1 MGSRIRNLRI
11 LEALAGTFDLTTI
24 TLVHDPAHLHAPGP
38 IAGLGEWVPV
48 LAPHRRGLL
57 SRAYWHL
64 AARRAER
71 REGLWRE
78 TFFQSFPVLGET
90 VARTLT
96 RIRPHLVHVAYWYT
110 LRHLPSLPRPP
121 LWVVD
126 THDVQFERQEK
137 LFGRHSER
145 ERRAEI
151 AQLER
156 FDRVIAI
163 TEEDR
168 RSFRRV
174 LRSDLPIEVIP
185 MGLDLANWRRDRI
198 EVPPTRQPRVLYY
211 GNLSTGPNQ
220 IAARHLLHDLLPP
233 LARAGVGFE
242 ALLLGASPPPDL
254 RDTTCPFPL
263 EVTGFVEDVRPWL
276 ASAAVFALSLRAG
289 SGQRG
294 RVLEALALGTP
305 VVAYPEAIHGLDL
318 APGEGLLVAG
328 SDVEFRDGLRGLI
341 EDPARARE
349 LGEAGRAAVAGRYG
363 WDATYGRFP
372 RLYEQWLRE
381 SGFSETGVPA
391 IG

>member
-11 LEALAGTFDLTTI
+11 LEALAGDFDLTTI
-24 TLVHDPAHLHAPGP
+24 SLVHDPAHLHRPGP
-38 IAGLGEWVPV
+38 IATIGAWIPV
-48 LAPHRRGLL
+48 LAPHRRGPLA
-57 SRAYWHL
+57 RVYWHL
-64 AARRAER
+64 AARRAES
-71 REGLWRE
+71 REGVWRE

-90 VARTLT
+90 VARTVA

-110 LRHLPSLPRPP
+110 LRHLPALPRPP

-137 LFGRHSER
+137 LFGRRSER
-145 ERRAEI
+145 ERNAEI
-151 AQLER
+151 ANLER

-168 RSFRRV
+168 NSFLRV
-174 LRSDLPIEVIP
+174 LRPDLPVEVIP
-185 MGLDLANWRRDRI
+185 MGLDLAAWRRDRI
-198 EVPPTRQPRVLYY
+198 EVPPTRLPRVLYY

-220 IAARHLLHDLLPP
+220 VAARHLLRELLPP
-233 LARAGVGFE
+233 LARSGVGFE
-242 ALLLGASPPPDL
+242 ALLLGASPPADL
-254 RDTTCPFPL
+254 RDTSGPFPL

-305 VVAYPEAIHGLDL
+305 VVAYPEAVHGLDL
-318 APGEGLLVAG
+318 APGEGIVVVE
-328 SDVEFRDGLRGLI
+328 SDAEFRDALRALL
-341 EDPARARE
+341 EDPARARA
-349 LGEAGRAAVAGRYG
+349 LGEAGRVAVGARYG

-372 RLYEQWLRE
+372 RLYRQWLQE
-381 SGFSETGVPA
+381 SRFLVTG
-391 IG
+391 